1 MQYINLRVLGS
12 IVIHLDLFLNLL
24 EKALP
29 CVLAQVEVVAEFLY
43 DFVGVVVLKNFD
55 FLDVFAVQLYLE
67 HAYWLL
73 NYR

>member
-1 MQYINLRVLGS
+1 MSAS

-24 EKALP
+24 EKALA

-55 FLDVFAVQLYLE
+55 FLDVLAVQLYLE

-73 NYR
+73 NYGQEGG